1 MKRRAMNT
9 NYLHAEPEEKLERE
23 KDVTGLGPAT
33 RKGLMD
39 TDQKST
45 LCMFQRAKG
54 FQWVCTHLLEVIYA
68 NFLMQNSY
76 SLPCC

>member
-1 MKRRAMNT
+1 MNM

-45 LCMFQRAKG
+45 LCFKG
-54 FQWVCTHLLEVIYA
+54 PRVSSGCALI
-68 NFLMQNSY
+68 
-76 SLPCC
+76 SLK